1 MVKGEKG
8 KISGISAPAVMKK
21 RTAKWCIATSCM
33 DGLVLGW
40 QDLAIYLHIAKCN
53 MNLEMKSLSTTAH

>member
-1 MVKGEKG
+1 MVEGEKE
-8 KISGISAPAVMKK
+8 KIAEITAPAAVKK
-21 RTAKWCIATSCM
+21 RTAKWCLATSCM

-53 MNLEMKSLSTTAH
+53 VNFGVKSLSATAY